1 MLIKHF
7 AWKNGLSND
16 ASVFVVIIGFSFMNN
31 TNKIIYEYDNP
42 NSLPHIIVTSNINPY
57 LLNKPNTIVN
67 SRTTLL
73 SSLTPKAVKGSMP
86 NDNGHLL
93 LSNKEKIAV
102 CNEFPGIEKF
112 IKPYLGAYDILNNN
126 QRWCLWL
133 TDYSIE
139 EFPKYKFIKDRI
151 SLVITY
157 RKNLYNKSRKSN
169 IKKALEL
176 PYLFENTKQPPS
188 NYIII
193 PRVSS
198 EKRKYIPMKICSKEE
213 IVSDSCIAVYSD
225 DKYILGILMSSM
237 HMAWVRTYCGRL
249 KNDYRYSITLC
260 YNTFPFIYPSANE
273 KTKIIILV
281 EEMIEIRSNYPNLS
295 LAEMYNSL
303 YSPKELIKIHKRLDL
318 AVEKLYS
325 NKKLDSDE
333 KRVAILLEHYF
344 SLSH

>member
-1 MLIKHF
+1 
-7 AWKNGLSND
+7 
-16 ASVFVVIIGFSFMNN
+16 
-31 TNKIIYEYDNP
+31 
-42 NSLPHIIVTSNINPY
+42 
-57 LLNKPNTIVN
+57 
-67 SRTTLL
+67 
-73 SSLTPKAVKGSMP
+73 
-86 NDNGHLL
+86 
-93 LSNKEKIAV
+93 
-102 CNEFPGIEKF
+102 
-112 IKPYLGAYDILNNN
+112 
-126 QRWCLWL
+126 
-133 TDYSIE
+133 
-139 EFPKYKFIKDRI
+139 
-151 SLVITY
+151 
-157 RKNLYNKSRKSN
+157 
-169 IKKALEL
+169 
-176 PYLFENTKQPPS
+176 
-188 NYIII
+188 
-193 PRVSS
+193 
-198 EKRKYIPMKICSKEE
+198 
-213 IVSDSCIAVYSD
+213 
-225 DKYILGILMSSM
+225 MSSM